1 MKRLPAAL
9 VSLLLLVVLAVC
21 GHRVHAQVPE
31 IVFDNTRGITTNY
44 YLIGS
49 QHGDDINLAG
59 TSRVVTHFSFMY
71 FGNVLSPSGG
81 WKIRF
86 YRNDGDRE
94 YPTIANTQKPKTL
107 LWESATY
114 PVLPGL
120 QPTTLD
126 VPRVTVPDRFTW
138 TVEFMDLAQDSGN
151 GAGLIIAHPPTIG
164 ALLPGKTRNFIGS
177 YADFWKLEE
186 AEVPDS
192 WALNMFS
199 TNPDSGPQGNF
210 YARVVTES
218 IPNRAPVW
226 APAVNRRVS
235 EGFNL
240 SFQLRATDTD
250 LPAQP
255 LTYRLATGPTG
266 LTVSTNGL
274 LSWQPTESQGP
285 STNRVQVEVSD
296 GIDKVS
302 QEFDIVVQERNTPPT
317 LATIGT
323 RRVSEGQRLSF
334 QIRATDSDLPAQTL
348 TYRLVSGPA
357 GLSITTNGVLNWLP
371 TFEQGPSTNRVRVS
385 VSDSFG
391 AVTQDFDIVVREAV
405 PPVVEASLALVP
417 GPGRAWNL
425 HLRATA
431 GMAFQVEQSTRL
443 TGDGWT
449 AVPGLGP
456 LAGRGLAEP
465 VVLPLP
471 EDPSATR
478 FYRVRR
484 P

>member
-1 MKRLPAAL
+1 
-9 VSLLLLVVLAVC
+9 
-21 GHRVHAQVPE
+21 
-31 IVFDNTRGITTNY
+31 
-44 YLIGS
+44 
-49 QHGDDINLAG
+49 
-59 TSRVVTHFSFMY
+59 
-71 FGNVLSPSGG
+71 
-81 WKIRF
+81 
-86 YRNDGDRE
+86 
-94 YPTIANTQKPKTL
+94 
-107 LWESATY
+107 
-114 PVLPGL
+114 
-120 QPTTLD
+120 
-126 VPRVTVPDRFTW
+126 
-138 TVEFMDLAQDSGN
+138 
-151 GAGLIIAHPPTIG
+151 
-164 ALLPGKTRNFIGS
+164 
-177 YADFWKLEE
+177 
-186 AEVPDS
+186 
-192 WALNMFS
+192 
-199 TNPDSGPQGNF
+199 
-210 YARVVTES
+210 
-218 IPNRAPVW
+218 
-226 APAVNRRVS
+226 
-235 EGFNL
+235 
-240 SFQLRATDTD
+240 
-250 LPAQP
+250 
-255 LTYRLATGPTG
+255 
-266 LTVSTNGL
+266 VSTNGL